1 MYYLTTACVVFAWS
15 VAIGAG
21 LGALIDALE
30 DEQ

>member
-1 MYYLTTACVVFAWS
+1 MYYLTIFAVGFAWCC
-15 VAIGAG
+15 AIGAG